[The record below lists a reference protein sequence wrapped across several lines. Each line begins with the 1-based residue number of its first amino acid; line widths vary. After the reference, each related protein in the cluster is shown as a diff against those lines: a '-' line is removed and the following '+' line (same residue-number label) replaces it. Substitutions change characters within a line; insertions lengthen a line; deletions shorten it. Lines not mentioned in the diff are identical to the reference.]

1 MVTMLQTMNIRQ
13 HIFMTMTQMIGQRVK
28 EELEAQERSVT
39 WFARKLNCNRVNVY
53 DIFKRSDI
61 NLSLLQRIS
70 VILHRNFLRE
80 YADEVEK
87 EL

>member
-1 MVTMLQTMNIRQ
+1 
-13 HIFMTMTQMIGQRVK
+13 MTQMIGQRVK